1 MTTKEPI
8 NTIIIGAAGRDFHD
22 FNVYY
27 RDNDRY
33 RVVAFTAAQIPDIDG
48 RVYPPQLAGKRY
60 PEGIKIHAEQELT
73 RLIKKHSVTEC
84 SMAYS
89 DLPHEEVM
97 HKAAMVNAAG
107 ADFRMLGRNS
117 TMIESSKPVIAVA
130 AVRTGCGKSQ
140 TSRRVS
146 EKTSSRAGSSSS

>member
-1 MTTKEPI
+1 MRSNHAT
-8 NTIIIGAAGRDFHD
+8 NVIIIGAAGRDFHD

-27 RDNDRY
+27 KNNPRY

-48 RVYPPQLAGKRY
+48 RVYPAELAGDEYPSGIPIY
-60 PEGIKIHAEQELT
+60 PEEKLTEL
-73 RLIKKHSVTEC
+73 ISEYSVKEC

-89 DLPHEEVM
+89 DLPHEQVM

-107 ADFRMLGRNS
+107 ADFRMLGYAS
-117 TMIESSKPVIAVA
+117 TMIRSKLPVIAVC

-140 TSRRVS
+140 TSRRV
-146 EKTSSRAGSSSS
+146 